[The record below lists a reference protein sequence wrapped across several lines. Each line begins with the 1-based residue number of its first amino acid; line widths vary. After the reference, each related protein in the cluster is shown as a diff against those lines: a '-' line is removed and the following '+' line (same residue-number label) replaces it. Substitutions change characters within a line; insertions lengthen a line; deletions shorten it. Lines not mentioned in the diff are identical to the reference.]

1 MTLHCIWAKGQ
12 HTVTASVKK
21 KLSDTKWQYTAT
33 FQKPIT
39 CHISVKPK
47 NGYNILYQNVGVYAG
62 ITDRGCD
69 GGTITFMKNPQTGDR
84 APHCCCGSV

>member
-1 MTLHCIWAKGQ
+1 M
-12 HTVTASVKK
+12 
-21 KLSDTKWQYTAT
+21 
-33 FQKPIT
+33 
-39 CHISVKPK
+39 KPK

-84 APHCCCGSV
+84 APPLLLWVGMILIGTAAAGMALGAGRKKKLNRQ